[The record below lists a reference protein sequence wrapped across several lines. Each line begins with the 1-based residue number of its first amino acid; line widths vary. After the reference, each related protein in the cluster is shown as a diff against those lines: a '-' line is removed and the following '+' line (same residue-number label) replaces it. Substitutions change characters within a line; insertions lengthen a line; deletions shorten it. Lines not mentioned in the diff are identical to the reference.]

1 MMSNIHPTAIV
12 EEGAKIAKS
21 AKIGAYTFIDK
32 GVVIDENVHIFQG
45 AQIWGNTKIGEG
57 SKIYS
62 SSVIGQVPQDLKFH
76 GEKVELIIGKN
87 NTIREFAFF
96 NPGTEHDKGYTKIGD
111 NNLFMAYTH
120 VAHDVVVGDN
130 NIFANNVALAGHV
143 EVGNHVVIGGHTPI
157 HQFCKIGDYAMVGG
171 ASALTQD
178 IPPFC
183 LAEGNRATIK
193 SLNLVGIRRKL
204 PKEDVEAIL
213 SAYKKLF
220 RSKEGIKESA
230 KELFETTTND
240 SVKMLCKF
248 ILETKRG
255 IPYERNNDN
264 DK

>member
-1 MMSNIHPTAIV
+1 MSNIHPTAII
-12 EEGAKIAKS
+12 EEGAKIDSS
-21 AKIGAYTFIDK
+21 ALIGAYTFISKDTIIK
-32 GVVIDENVHIFQG
+32 KDVEIFQG
-45 AQIWGNTKIGEG
+45 AQIWGYTTIDEG
-57 SKIYS
+57 TKIYS
-62 SSVIGQVPQDLKFH
+62 HAVIGQVPQDLKFH
-76 GEKVELIIGKN
+76 GEKAELIIGKN

-96 NPGTEHDKGYTKIGD
+96 NPGTKNDKGYSKIGD

-143 EVGNHVVIGGHTPI
+143 EVGNSVVIGGHTPV

-178 IPPFC
+178 VPPFC
-183 LAEGNRATIK
+183 LAEGNRAVVK

-204 PKEDVEAIL
+204 PKEDVEVIS
-213 SAYKKLF
+213 SAYKRLF
-220 RSKEGIKESA
+220 RSGEALKKVA
-230 KELFETTTND
+230 KELLDSSEND
-240 SVKMLCKF
+240 RVKYLCQF

-255 IPYERNNDN
+255 IPYERKID